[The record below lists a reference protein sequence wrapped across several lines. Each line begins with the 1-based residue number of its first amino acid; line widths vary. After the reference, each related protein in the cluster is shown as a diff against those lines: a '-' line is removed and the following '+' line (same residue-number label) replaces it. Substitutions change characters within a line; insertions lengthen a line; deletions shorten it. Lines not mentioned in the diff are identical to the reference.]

1 MTPTFRR
8 RAVLAALPAAALA
21 VPALAQRRWQPGD
34 RFTLRIAASQPVQPI
49 YSISVAQKTI
59 IERTLPGVRVDVIAT
74 QGGIENANLIKA
86 GDVEAAN
93 GNTAGAYSVHHGR
106 FEAQGE
112 RPFPDLLSWMPGYD
126 APQGIIVNP
135 NSPVRGFADLRG
147 RRIALGP
154 VGSGAE
160 AVVTSTIRALG
171 MTDRDFGNVLRTDP
185 RQAFNSLAAGNVEAV
200 IWGTAHPAGAITE
213 QVTTRNVG
221 FVSFTAEELAP
232 VTRDLPYINA
242 ARLPAGVYATQT
254 ADMLWPS
261 AGVHH
266 WIGARVPEELVYRAT
281 KAIWE
286 AKDEL
291 VTRHASQRLLS
302 PEMVR
307 AQAAMVPFHPGAA
320 RYFIEAGVLRNAQG

>member
-1 MTPTFRR
+1 MIRITR
-8 RAVLAALPAAALA
+8 RAVLATLPLA
-21 VPALAQRRWQPGD
+21 TPALAQRRWAPGD

-49 YSISVAQKTI
+49 YAISVAQKTI
-59 IERTLPGVRVDVIAT
+59 IERALPGVRVEVVAT

-93 GNTAGAYSVHHGR
+93 GNTAGAYSIHHGR
-106 FEAQGE
+106 FEAEGE
-112 RPFPDLLSWMPGYD
+112 RPFRELLSWMPGYD
-126 APQGIIVNP
+126 APQGMLVNP
-135 NSPVRGFADLRG
+135 NSPIRRFADLRG
-147 RRIALGP
+147 KRIALGP

-160 AVVTSTIRALG
+160 AVVTSTMKSLG
-171 MTDRDFGNVLRTDP
+171 MTDRDFAVVLRTDP
-185 RQAFNSLAAGNVEAV
+185 RQGFNGLATGNVDSL
-200 IWGTAHPAGAITE
+200 IWGTAHPASAIVE
-213 QVTTRNVG
+213 QVTTRSIG

-232 VTRDLPYINA
+232 VTRELPYINA

-266 WIGARVPEELVYRAT
+266 WISARIPEELVYRAT

-286 AKDEL
+286 AKEEL

-302 PEMVR
+302 AEMVQ
-307 AQAAMVPFHPGAA
+307 AQAKMVPFHPGAA
-320 RYFIEAGVLRNAQG
+320 RYFVEAGILTNAQG